1 MQVSLGVNCIQE
13 IEYLGKFFP
22 SPQHP
27 APSPQVMKA
36 SEFYP

>member
-22 SPQHP
+22 SPQ
-27 APSPQVMKA
+27 VMKA
-36 SEFYP
+36 SESYP